1 MISAPLPRVR
11 LQALGTTAIVSVTD
25 AGALDGAERILR
37 RELDAIDRACSRFRA
52 DSELV
57 ALNARPGTPV
67 PVGELLFEAIRVAL
81 SGAARTG
88 GLVSPTVGRALRLAG
103 YDRSFELIEPSAGR
117 LHALLSPVPSWRR
130 VVLDPTGRTVRIP
143 AGGELDLGATAKAL
157 AADRA
162 AAAIARVTGA
172 GVLVSLGGDIAV
184 AGEAPAEGWPIR
196 LADRHDDDLDAP
208 GPTVEIRSGGLATSS
223 VTVRRWGIGREQAHH
238 IVDPRSGRPALAP
251 WRTVSVAAAS
261 CVDANLASTAAVI
274 LGDRAG
280 GWLERRR
287 LPARLVAQAGD
298 VATVGGWPEDPR

>member
-88 GLVSPTVGRALRLAG
+88 GLVSPTVGRALLLTG

-162 AAAIARVTGA
+162 AAAIARATGA

-196 LADRHDDDLDAP
+196 LADRHDDDLDAA

-223 VTVRRWGIGREQAHH
+223 VTVRRWGIGGEQAHH

-274 LGDRAG
+274 LGDRAE

-287 LPARLVAQAGD
+287 LPARLVARAGD